1 MGTPTG
7 ETVEQPVSDERLS
20 RIETQWSAL
29 VKAHGPA
36 GDDDVRAVR
45 DRLID
50 RYTGAVYR
58 YLRGAVRDPN
68 VAADLCQE
76 FAVRFLRGDF
86 RRATPERGRFRNY
99 VKTALANLVNDH
111 HRQRQTE
118 PKPLAVDAPA
128 PALPSEIEFLGGWRQ
143 SLLDQTWKAL
153 AGANPT
159 FHAVL
164 LLRVENPDMPSP
176 EMADRLT
183 GQLGR
188 PVTPQN
194 VRKSIQRAHVKFAE
208 LLLDQVADSL
218 DNPTADDIEAEL
230 QSLDLL
236 KYCRSA
242 LDRRR
247 AKP

>member
-1 MGTPTG
+1 M
-7 ETVEQPVSDERLS
+7 EQPGSDVRLS
-20 RIETQWSAL
+20 RIETHWTAL
-29 VKAHGPA
+29 LVAHGAA
-36 GDDDVRAVR
+36 GDARAVR
-45 DRLID
+45 DRLIG
-50 RYTGAVYR
+50 RYAGAVYR
-58 YLRGAVRDPN
+58 YLLGAVRDPD
-68 VAADLCQE
+68 VAADLCQD

-99 VKTALANLVNDH
+99 VKSALVNLVNDH
-111 HRQRQTE
+111 HRQRQAG
-118 PKPLAVDAPA
+118 PKPLAVDAQA
-128 PALPSEIEFLGGWRQ
+128 PALPSDVEFVGGWRL

-153 AGANPT
+153 AGANPA

-176 EMADRLT
+176 EMAERLT

-188 PVTPQN
+188 PVTPEN
-194 VRKSIQRAHVKFAE
+194 VRKSLQRAHVKFAE

-218 DNPTADDIEAEL
+218 EDPTADDIEAEL

-247 AKP
+247 TRA